1 MVTESPANG
10 VDRPLIQRIF
20 AGHAANAVGAKKF
33 SHTLPSIH
41 SSGLKNHPYHRGSA
55 DRQDTRRRDA
65 ACRVSLFAP
74 ARFPCLD
81 GPTPHFVDSTIFVDS
96 ARETWH
102 ATSLPMIPLFT
113 QAWFSSLP
121 Q

>member
-1 MVTESPANG
+1 MPSVPKS
-10 VDRPLIQRIF
+10 LL
-20 AGHAANAVGAKKF
+20 
-33 SHTLPSIH
+33 TLYLLSILLE
-41 SSGLKNHPYHRGSA
+41 GKNHPYHGGSA

-65 ACRVSLFAP
+65 ACRVSLVAP

-102 ATSLPMIPLFT
+102 ATSLPMIPLFN
-113 QAWFSSLP
+113 QVCFLSLLH
-121 Q
+121 